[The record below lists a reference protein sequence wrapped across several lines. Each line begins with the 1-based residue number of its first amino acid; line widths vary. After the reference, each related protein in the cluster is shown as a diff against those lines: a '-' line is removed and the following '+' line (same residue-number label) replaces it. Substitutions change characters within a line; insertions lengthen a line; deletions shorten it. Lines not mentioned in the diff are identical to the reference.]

1 MPQYGEN
8 QHPAGKSV
16 SHSCDICEEIETLTM
31 KIKPRG
37 FKVAKPK
44 YNGNAVL
51 NANRS

>member
-8 QHPAGKSV
+8 QQPTGKIMI
-16 SHSCDICEEIETLTM
+16 HSCDLCEEPEAVTM
-31 KIKPRG
+31 RIKPKG
-37 FKVAKPK
+37 FKVAKPE